1 MNCWRSAVTMQ
12 RSCASSVVAKAD
24 RRQQV
29 CADLFGAVIFGRN
42 VTAGRLPRFWRG
54 SGGAAATTDS
64 TSTIS
69 SRSARSSRSRT
80 STSSNRTCSTT

>member
-24 RRQQV
+24 REQQV

-54 SGGAAATTDS
+54 SYLRMCQRWSACGECDFLMCVA
-64 TSTIS
+64 S
-69 SRSARSSRSRT
+69 SG
-80 STSSNRTCSTT
+80 N